1 MGRVVGGECGCYRAA
16 VSRCR
21 AEQTVCGRLSCSA
34 VRVHGASVSFCRQ
47 AEHYDKQSLTC
58 GWTCL
63 ILIPAPD
70 WHHWGVV
77 IVRVAAYGA
86 MVARPGA
93 RPHGDDDPTTRLRFH
108 LYDAPL
114 RRSCCSRCYAE
125 CRPRFRLGSGG
136 GLYSAHNTFF
146 HWCRTPSSS
155 DPPRLRFVASTSS
168 ALPRLCPGA
177 SCASSNREFV
187 LNKLC
192 PAYWL

>member
-1 MGRVVGGECGCYRAA
+1 MGRGAHCGARRGRA
-16 VSRCR
+16 CW
-21 AEQTVCGRLSCSA
+21 E
-34 VRVHGASVSFCRQ
+34 
-47 AEHYDKQSLTC
+47 ED
-58 GWTCL
+58 
-63 ILIPAPD
+63 PAPNREGQSEWRMD
-70 WHHWGVV
+70 VPDSRAGL
-77 IVRVAAYGA
+77 AP
-86 MVARPGA
+86 PGC
-93 RPHGDDDPTTRLRFH
+93 HDCESGGLWWLDPGHDPMTMTTRRPDFARLRLH

-114 RRSCCSRCYAE
+114 RRSCCSRCYAD

-187 LNKLC
+187 LKKLC
-192 PAYWL
+192 PKSPWVYTVSFAYALNLIT

>member
-1 MGRVVGGECGCYRAA
+1 
-16 VSRCR
+16 
-21 AEQTVCGRLSCSA
+21 
-34 VRVHGASVSFCRQ
+34 
-47 AEHYDKQSLTC
+47 
-58 GWTCL
+58 
-63 ILIPAPD
+63 
-70 WHHWGVV
+70 
-77 IVRVAAYGA
+77 

-114 RRSCCSRCYAE
+114 RRSCCCRCYAD
-125 CRPRFRLGSGG
+125 CRPHFRLGSGG

-187 LNKLC
+187 LKKLC
-192 PAYWL
+192 PKSPWVYSLSFAYAYMRSYDGTPAFAHSLRPRRPAPRPPLMPLVAPPPRVLLPRPPGLTAPPAAAAWAADRVRVHPAHPPAFAAY

>member
-1 MGRVVGGECGCYRAA
+1 
-16 VSRCR
+16 
-21 AEQTVCGRLSCSA
+21 
-34 VRVHGASVSFCRQ
+34 
-47 AEHYDKQSLTC
+47 
-58 GWTCL
+58 
-63 ILIPAPD
+63 
-70 WHHWGVV
+70 
-77 IVRVAAYGA
+77 
-86 MVARPGA
+86 VARPGA

-114 RRSCCSRCYAE
+114 RRSCCCRCYAD
-125 CRPRFRLGSGG
+125 CRPHFRLGSGG

-187 LNKLC
+187 LKKLC
-192 PAYWL
+192 PKSPWVYSLSFAYIQLCPKSPWVYSPSFAAAAAAAAAPAGPAAPADLADIVGSRPTAAQSNIRRHPATTKLG

>member
-1 MGRVVGGECGCYRAA
+1 
-16 VSRCR
+16 
-21 AEQTVCGRLSCSA
+21 
-34 VRVHGASVSFCRQ
+34 
-47 AEHYDKQSLTC
+47 
-58 GWTCL
+58 
-63 ILIPAPD
+63 
-70 WHHWGVV
+70 
-77 IVRVAAYGA
+77 

-187 LNKLC
+187 LKKLC
-192 PAYWL
+192 PKSPWIYSPSFAYDASNYANKEICFISRPGDGLSYCCFQSEPNPKPMPGMERNGKIIVAGVGKQRFDV

>member
-1 MGRVVGGECGCYRAA
+1 
-16 VSRCR
+16 
-21 AEQTVCGRLSCSA
+21 
-34 VRVHGASVSFCRQ
+34 
-47 AEHYDKQSLTC
+47 
-58 GWTCL
+58 
-63 ILIPAPD
+63 
-70 WHHWGVV
+70 
-77 IVRVAAYGA
+77 

-93 RPHGDDDPTTRLRFH
+93 RPHGDDDPTTRLRLH
-108 LYDAPL
+108 LHDAPL
-114 RRSCCSRCYAE
+114 CCSRCYAE

-187 LNKLC
+187 LKKLC
-192 PAYWL
+192 PKSPCVKFNHRRRLPRLPSSTHRRVMCTVEVTYVHGRVQLRPAFG